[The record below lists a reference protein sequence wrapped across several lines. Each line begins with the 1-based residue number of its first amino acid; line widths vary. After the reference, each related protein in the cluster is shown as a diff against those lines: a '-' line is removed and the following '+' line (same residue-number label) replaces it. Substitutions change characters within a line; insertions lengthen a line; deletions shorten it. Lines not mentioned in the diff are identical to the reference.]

1 MTLITV
7 RAVVNVVADALMLLV
22 CRRLS
27 MTHGARKHR
36 IVARIRMAIAADLG
50 SSVCLREPRVIEC
63 CTRPTRRRVARGA
76 GRWKSSCRVVRI
88 RRVLVVGFV
97 APVAVCRQGGVVT
110 VHVTVNT
117 LPRRYG
123 VRTRQRKS
131 SGVVV
136 ESAVRPRHRVM
147 AHLASCREPCLDV
160 VHG

>member
-27 MTHGARKHR
+27 MTHGARKHG
-36 IVARIRMAIAADLG
+36 IVARIRMTIAADLG
-50 SSVCLREPRVIEC
+50 SAVCLREPRVIEC

-97 APVAVCRQGGVVT
+97 APVAVCWQRGVVT
-110 VHVTVNT
+110 VHVAVNT
-117 LPRRYG
+117 LPWRHG
-123 VRTRQRKS
+123 VRSRQRKS
-131 SGVVV
+131 GGVVV
-136 ESAVRPRHRVM
+136 ESAVCPSDRVM
-147 AHLASCREPCLDV
+147 AHLAGCRETCLDMI
-160 VHG
+160 HG